1 MRVQIADD
9 QEVRVAAARMVFVRP
24 QQVFCPKSQM
34 TLEWQGPAQFN
45 TGICG
50 GFAPHESLFVGPPA
64 VYDQG
69 ALDLGQDDET

>member
-1 MRVQIADD
+1 
-9 QEVRVAAARMVFVRP
+9 
-24 QQVFCPKSQM
+24 M
-34 TLEWQGPAQFN
+34 TLEWQVPAQFN

-50 GFAPHESLFVGPPA
+50 GFAPQESLFVGPPA